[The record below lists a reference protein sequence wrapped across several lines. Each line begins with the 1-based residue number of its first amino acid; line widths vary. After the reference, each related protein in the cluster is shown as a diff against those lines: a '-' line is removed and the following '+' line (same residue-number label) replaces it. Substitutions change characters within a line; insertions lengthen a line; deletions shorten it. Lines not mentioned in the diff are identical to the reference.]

1 MGDGYALRDALC
13 RPGVRDRLDPGPTA
27 EFEQALAACA
37 LGSASLP
44 DPVRGR
50 LKDALALDRAR
61 EVLETSPFDPGL
73 PGGNPLEHRIRTAP
87 SSEATSF

>member
-1 MGDGYALRDALC
+1 MGDGYALRDVLG
-13 RPGVRDRLDPGPTA
+13 RPGVRARLDPGPTA

-37 LGSASLP
+37 LGSTSLP
-44 DPVRGR
+44 EPVRGR
-50 LKDALALDRAR
+50 LKDTLALDRDR
-61 EVLETSPFDPGL
+61 EVLETSPFDRSS